1 MLTLESISKKIEP
14 ILKAYGIKRAGIF
27 GSFTNSNQHDS
38 SDVDVLVDTSNRIS
52 LLEFVRIKLH
62 LEDVLGRKVDLVEY
76 DSIKP
81 RLKNRILSEEVRIYG

>member
-14 ILKAYGIKRAGIF
+14 ILKGYGIKRAGIF
-27 GSFTNSNQHDS
+27 GSFATSIQRDS
-38 SDVDVLVDTSNRIS
+38 SDVDVLVDTANRLS
-52 LLEFVRIKLH
+52 LLDFVRIKLH